1 MFLHIWLLPL
11 ALMATATLIAI
22 PLSRYMAWI
31 MDGKFRQLP
40 VLGGIERRLDSG
52 QQDWKQYLM
61 SLLVFNTVL
70 YVFSFVA
77 LALQPLMPLNPDGKG
92 MLASSTIFNSVASF
106 ITNTNLQHYAGD
118 VHLSNYSQ
126 IFFCIPN
133 LFLSASVGLCALVA
147 IIRLFRGHDKVGNFF
162 VDMWRVLIY
171 FFVPAALAFG
181 LVFLSQGSPMTLKSS
196 YQVATLEPGAMGTT
210 DKGEVKKQTIV
221 VGPVAAFESIK
232 MLGTNGGGFFGM
244 NSAHPYE
251 NPTGLSNFFDT
262 LAMMMFPFALVLMY
276 GRMLGRLR
284 HGIVI
289 FSVMAVLMAGTVV
302 WSVYFDTLKPNP
314 GLTGQ
319 ATARTYQIPNPKAPG
334 GLQAVTVPTV
344 AGLPV
349 EQHLGNLEG
358 KEMRFGTSAGA
369 TFAALTTDVT
379 CGAVNAE
386 SDSLNP
392 VSAIGPMVG
401 MWLNCVF
408 GGKGVGVINM
418 LMYIILGIFIA
429 GMMVGRTPEYLGRK
443 IGAREVK
450 LVVLA
455 IMVHPMLILL
465 PTGLFA
471 ATAWGLKAVS
481 NPGAHGFSQML
492 YQFSSASAN
501 NGSAFDGLGVTLGFA
516 SNTTAAG
523 LGAIPWDI
531 ATGLVML
538 FGRFLPIIAPMAMAA
553 YLGAKKASPD
563 GLGTLHDNTMTFGL
577 LLIGTVLIV
586 GALLFLPVA
595 VLGPVAEH
603 LGPFPFG
610 G

>member
-1 MFLHIWLLPL
+1 LLPL
-11 ALMATATLIAI
+11 ALLATATILAF
-22 PLSRYMAWI
+22 PLSRYMAWV
-31 MDGKFRQLP
+31 MDGKFRQPP
-40 VLGGIERRLDSG
+40 VLGWVERRLDSG
-52 QQDWKQYLM
+52 EQDWKQYLV
-61 SLLVFNTVL
+61 SLLAFNTVL
-70 YVFSFVA
+70 FVFSFGA
-77 LALQPLMPLNPDGKG
+77 LALQPWMPLNPDGKG
-92 MLASSTIFNSVASF
+92 MLAGSTIFNSVASF

-118 VHLSNYSQ
+118 VHLSNFSQ

-147 IIRLFRGHDKVGNFF
+147 IIRLFQGKTKVGNFF
-162 VDMWRVLIY
+162 VDMWRVVVYL
-171 FFVPAALAFG
+171 FVPFALAFG
-181 LVFLSQGSPMTLKSS
+181 LLFLAQGSPMTLKSS
-196 YQVATLEPGAMGTT
+196 VQVATLEPGAMGTT
-210 DKGEVKKQTIV
+210 DKGDAKKQTIV

-244 NSAHPYE
+244 NSAHPFE
-251 NPTGLSNFFDT
+251 NPTGLSNFFNT
-262 LAMMMFPFALVLMY
+262 LAMMIFPFGLVLMY
-276 GRMLGRLR
+276 GRMLGRFR
-284 HGIVI
+284 HGLVV
-289 FSVMAVLMAGTVV
+289 FSVMLVLMAGTVV
-302 WSVYFDTLKPNP
+302 WSVYYDTMQPNP
-314 GLTGQ
+314 GLTAH
-319 ATARTYQIPNPKAPG
+319 ATARTYQIVNPKAPG
-334 GLQAVTVPTV
+334 GMQAVTVPAV

-349 EQHLGNLEG
+349 DQHLGNLEG

-369 TFAALTTDVT
+369 TFASLTTDVT

-408 GGKGVGVINM
+408 GGKGVGMINM

-455 IMVHPMLILL
+455 IMVHPLLILM

-471 ATAWGLKAVS
+471 AVSWGLKAVS

-501 NGSAFDGLGVTLGFA
+501 NGSAFDGLQTTLGFA
-516 SNTTAAG
+516 SNVTPAG
-523 LGAIPWDI
+523 LNAIPWDI

-538 FGRFLPIIAPMAMAA
+538 FGRFLPIIAPLAMAA
-553 YLGAKKASPD
+553 YLGAKKPSPD
-563 GLGTLHDNTMTFGL
+563 GLGTLHDNTPTFGI